1 MAMSGNEETFQEL
14 KAALDR
20 ATDQI
25 LSGIPESDHVD
36 AMRGVVELIEGH
48 TEEQVKYTLG
58 KMCLV
63 LTQISAGLKAIQGA
77 PELQQALQQILPDR
91 VQRLAVAEHELLQMQ
106 VQLDEVGKENAII
119 KRSNTQLAGKL
130 EDAET
135 RLVEIQLN
143 LESSHANDSSVAQ
156 GGEAEML
163 KLKIEAMEVELEE
176 LKNINEFNDEILQH
190 KQDDID
196 KLDQKCQD
204 LSQLNSQLM
213 TRLETMNRELNELK
227 ITTEG
232 FDTKSEAGS
241 ASTGSGDSTG
251 FQSVRGPESA
261 TLGNNDAAP
270 RGAAP
275 RGGGKAT
282 EKELRRASQ
291 FFHILS

>member
-1 MAMSGNEETFQEL
+1 MAMGGNEEAFQEL

-25 LSGIPESDHVD
+25 LSGIPEIDHVD

-77 PELQQALQQILPDR
+77 NELQQALQQILPDR

-135 RLVEIQLN
+135 RLVEVQLN

-176 LKNINEFNDEILQH
+176 LKNINEFNDEITQ
-190 KQDDID
+190 
-196 KLDQKCQD
+196 
-204 LSQLNSQLM
+204 
-213 TRLETMNRELNELK
+213 
-227 ITTEG
+227 
-232 FDTKSEAGS
+232 
-241 ASTGSGDSTG
+241 
-251 FQSVRGPESA
+251 RG
-261 TLGNNDAAP
+261 
-270 RGAAP
+270 
-275 RGGGKAT
+275 
-282 EKELRRASQ
+282 
-291 FFHILS
+291 

>member
-1 MAMSGNEETFQEL
+1 
-14 KAALDR
+14 
-20 ATDQI
+20 
-25 LSGIPESDHVD
+25 
-36 AMRGVVELIEGH
+36 
-48 TEEQVKYTLG
+48 
-58 KMCLV
+58 
-63 LTQISAGLKAIQGA
+63 
-77 PELQQALQQILPDR
+77 
-91 VQRLAVAEHELLQMQ
+91 MQ

-163 KLKIEAMEVELEE
+163 KLKIETMEVELEE
-176 LKNINEFNDEILQH
+176 LKNINEFNDEILNH
-190 KQDDID
+190 KEDDID
-196 KLDQKCQD
+196 KLDQKCGD
-204 LSQLNSQLM
+204 LSHLNFQLM
-213 TRLETMNRELNELK
+213 TRLEIMNRELNEMK
-227 ITTEG
+227 IVTEG

-251 FQSVRGPESA
+251 FTSVRGPESA

-270 RGAAP
+270 H
-275 RGGGKAT
+275 GGPHVSCGTGTDLLKRMIGFGG
-282 EKELRRASQ
+282 LVN